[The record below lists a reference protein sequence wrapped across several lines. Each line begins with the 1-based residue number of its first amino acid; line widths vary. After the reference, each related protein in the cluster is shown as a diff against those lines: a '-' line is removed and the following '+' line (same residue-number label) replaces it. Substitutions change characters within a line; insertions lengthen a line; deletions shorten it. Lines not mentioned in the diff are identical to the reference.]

1 MNFDAMFKIMD
12 EAFPDSELRTYEG
25 QKMLLKNEKY
35 HIHEEL
41 DENGTLVGFLAY
53 WKLASCVFF
62 EHLAVSLKFR
72 GQGIGKN
79 ILLKNIKDA
88 RLPIFL
94 EVEPPETELAKRR
107 IAFYERLG
115 FCLNDFYYEQP
126 PLREN
131 QLAQQLLI
139 MSYPEPISAEKFA
152 KYKKEIYTN
161 VYNTTI

>member
-1 MNFDAMFKIMD
+1 MNFEAIFKIMD
-12 EAFPDSELRTYEG
+12 EAFPDGEMRTYKG
-25 QKMLLKNEKY
+25 QKKLLENEKY

-41 DENGTLVGFLAY
+41 DEYGDLVGFLAY
-53 WKLASCVFF
+53 WTLDSCVFF
-62 EHLAVSLKFR
+62 EHLAVSSKLR

-126 PLREN
+126 PLRGN
-131 QLAQQLLI
+131 QTAQKLLI
-139 MSYPEPISAEKFA
+139 MSYPEPIAAEKFA